1 MQWKR
6 LWQPRNPMFWMML
19 GFNVLSSLCTWAM
32 QALPL
37 NHLGLA
43 LLAVVALLNV
53 GMGLLAAWT
62 LMRQPPPAGARAQSE
77 APGATAPGAGGTG
90 G

>member
-6 LWQPRNPMFWMML
+6 LWQPRNPMFWMMV
-19 GFNVLSSLCTWAM
+19 GFNALSSLCTWAM

-37 NHLGLA
+37 NPLGLA

-53 GMGLLAAWT
+53 GMGLLAGWA
-62 LMRQPPPAGARAQSE
+62 LLRQPPA
-77 APGATAPGAGGTG
+77 
-90 G
+90 